1 MEMLV
6 ALSEGADVAAHGQQE
21 VGDINLL
28 KQLLTV
34 IHGCKQVLGADAVC
48 LLKALEQSC
57 RSNTVLEHPAA
68 RMQSH
73 GSQATATYR
82 LSPSPSTDL
91 Q

>member
-1 MEMLV
+1 M
-6 ALSEGADVAAHGQQE
+6 ALSERADMAAHGQQE

-48 LLKALEQSC
+48 LLKALEQTC
-57 RSNTVLEHPAA
+57 RSNTVLEHPTAT
-68 RMQSH
+68 MQSH
-73 GSQATATYR
+73 GSQAIATYR
-82 LSPSPSTDL
+82 FAPSPSTES